1 MTKYFLPTAALSLLC
16 TCNAFAG
23 SRNTNDKNVV
33 LHGHDVVSYHTQDKA
48 IQGTASYSATY
59 DGVEFHFASAD
70 NRDMFVKAPAKY
82 APKYN
87 AYCAFAAAH
96 HNAKVPA
103 NADTFK
109 LYNGK
114 LLVFFNDLNEGEK
127 FNTKIPWNGNEQAF
141 YATANENW
149 KTLEAK

>member
-1 MTKYFLPTAALSLLC
+1 MIKYVIPIAALVLLF
-16 TCNAFAG
+16 TSNVSAG
-23 SRNTNDKNVV
+23 SWNTNDKNVV
-33 LHGHDVVSYHTQDKA
+33 LNGHDVVAYRTQDKA
-48 IQGTASYSATY
+48 LQGSASYSAEY
-59 DGVEFHFASAD
+59 DGVKFHFASAD
-70 NRDMFVKAPAKY
+70 NRDMFVKDPAKY

-87 AYCAFAAAH
+87 AFCAFAAAH

-109 LYNGK
+109 LYNGE
-114 LLVFFNDLNEGEK
+114 LLVFFNDLNEGKK
-127 FNTKIPWNGNEQAF
+127 FNTKVPWNENEQAF

>member
-1 MTKYFLPTAALSLLC
+1 
-16 TCNAFAG
+16 
-23 SRNTNDKNVV
+23 
-33 LHGHDVVSYHTQDKA
+33 VVSYHTQDKA
-48 IQGTASYSATY
+48 IQGTASYSAPY

-109 LYNGK
+109 LYNGD

-149 KTLEAK
+149 KTLEAE